1 MSSPVNAAAAP
12 TSPTNPFHISRA
24 YQVPGA
30 TRSAL
35 VTPAE
40 ALKQAAQPGGTNS
53 LTNTATRRIVA
64 GMVPGKID
72 FSGPTPTQTTS
83 AIPMYR
89 HPADKNA
96 AATAV
101 DAGRVIDVEG

>member
-1 MSSPVNAAAAP
+1 MSSPVQPSAA
-12 TSPTNPFHISRA
+12 PTNPFHISRA
-24 YQVPGA
+24 YQVPGS

-40 ALKQAAQPGGTNS
+40 GLKSTAKTGASNA

-72 FSGPTPTQTTS
+72 FSGPTPVPTGGS
-83 AIPMYR
+83 IPMYR

-101 DAGRVIDVEG
+101 DAGRMIDIEG

>member
-12 TSPTNPFHISRA
+12 TPPTNPFHISRA
-24 YQVPGA
+24 YQVPGS

-40 ALKQAAQPGGTNS
+40 QLKQTSKSGGTNS

-72 FSGPTPTQTTS
+72 FSGPTPQPTGA

-101 DAGRVIDVEG
+101 DAGRMIDVEG